1 MDRPD
6 PTPAAAWSPLRFA
19 LVLLAMVFLP
29 QALLGLAVPAL
40 AAEGGRWTPFLLAPL
55 AVTMACGVAMW
66 RVVVRPLC
74 DAARAERAKYDAVLA
89 SAGDCLF
96 TTDEDGHV
104 RSFNAAAERLF
115 GYPASEILGRD
126 VGVLLPASTLEAGL
140 LEPEEVVG
148 RRKDGTT
155 FRAELSLSGVDVGEA
170 RVFIGILRDVT
181 DRRQAEQWLHARAR
195 QQSAIA
201 TLGQEA
207 LAGGDLDA
215 LLATAASL
223 AAIGVG
229 GSHAAV
235 LELQPGGKAFRLR
248 AGVGWNEGLVG
259 RTTVSARSEMQAGFA
274 LVSGQPVTVDDA
286 GKDRRFGSP
295 PLLRDHGLMSGA
307 CVVIAGT
314 QTSWG
319 VLAVHATAPRAWSED
334 DTNFLQA
341 LASVLA
347 SAIVRAGVQ
356 PSPSRHAPAT
366 LDAAALLDD
375 VSGDTTR
382 VAHMVELFRSGAP
395 RLVARIR
402 DEMTRR
408 AADGNAHDLAEAEA
422 ALHALE
428 QDLARLAP
436 ALANL
441 AVPLPGRVPSKP
453 HEA

>member
-6 PTPAAAWSPLRFA
+6 PTPATAWSPLRFA

-29 QALLGLAVPAL
+29 QALLGLAAPAL
-40 AAEGGRWTPFLLAPL
+40 AAEVGRGTLLLLAPL
-55 AVTMACGVAMW
+55 VVTMACGIAMW

-74 DAARAERAKYDAVLA
+74 EAARAERAKYDAVLA

-96 TTDEDGHV
+96 TTDEDGHLQ
-104 RSFNAAAERLF
+104 SFNAAAERLF
-115 GYPASEILGRD
+115 GYRADEVLGRD

-148 RRKDGTT
+148 RRRDGTT
-155 FRAELSLSGVDVGEA
+155 FRAELSLSGVEVGEA
-170 RVFIGILRDVT
+170 RVFVGILRDVT

-207 LAGGDLDA
+207 LAGGDLEA

-223 AAIGVG
+223 AAIGAG

-248 AGVGWNEGLVG
+248 AGVGWNDGLVG

-274 LVSGQPVTVDDA
+274 LVSGRAVTVDDVS
-286 GKDRRFGSP
+286 KDRRFGSP
-295 PLLRDHGLMSGA
+295 PLLRDHALVSGA
-307 CVVIAGT
+307 TVVIPGMH
-314 QTSWG
+314 TSWG
-319 VLAVHATAPRAWSED
+319 VLAVHATEPRTWSEE
-334 DTNFLQA
+334 DTHFLQA

-347 SAIVRAGVQ
+347 TAIARARAEASAGRRTAGD
-356 PSPSRHAPAT
+356 
-366 LDAAALLDD
+366 LDPAALLDD
-375 VSGDTTR
+375 VTGDTTR

-402 DEMTRR
+402 DEMLRR
-408 AADGNAHDLAEAEA
+408 GADGHTHDLAEAEA

-436 ALANL
+436 TLATL
-441 AVPLPGRVPSKP
+441 AVPLPPRPA
-453 HEA
+453 ERE

>member
-1 MDRPD
+1 MDRPS
-6 PTPAAAWSPLRFA
+6 PTSAVTAWSPLRFA

-29 QALLGLAVPAL
+29 QALLGLAVPAV
-40 AAEGGRWTPFLLAPL
+40 AAEAGRWTPFLLAPL
-55 AVTMACGVAMW
+55 VVTFACGVAMW

-74 DAARAERAKYDAVLA
+74 DAARAGRAKYDAVLA

-96 TTDEDGHV
+96 TTDEDGRV
-104 RSFNAAAERLF
+104 QSFNAAAERLF
-115 GYPASEILGRD
+115 GYLAADVLGRD

-155 FRAELSLSGVDVGEA
+155 FRAELSLSGVDVGDT
-170 RVFIGILRDVT
+170 RVFVGILRDVT

-207 LAGGDLDA
+207 LAGGDLEA

-229 GSHAAV
+229 ATHAAV

-248 AGVGWNEGLVG
+248 AGVGWTDGLVG
-259 RTTVSARSEMQAGFA
+259 RTTMSARSEVQAGFA
-274 LVSGQPVTVDDA
+274 LVSGRAVTVDD
-286 GKDRRFGSP
+286 GTKDRRFGSP
-295 PLLRDHGLMSGA
+295 PLLRDHGILSGA
-307 CVVIAGT
+307 TVVIPGAH
-314 QTSWG
+314 TSWG
-319 VLAVHATAPRAWSED
+319 VLAVHATDPRAWSDD
-334 DTNFLQA
+334 DTHFLQA

-347 SAIVRAGVQ
+347 TAIARAAIPEGTVRRSA
-356 PSPSRHAPAT
+356 T
-366 LDAAALLDD
+366 DLDAAALLDD

-402 DEMTRR
+402 DEMRRR
-408 AADGNAHDLAEAEA
+408 ATDGGTHDLAEAEA

-436 ALANL
+436 ALAML
-441 AVPLPGRVPSKP
+441 AVPLPPRPDASN
-453 HEA
+453 